1 MKDSG
6 EDDPVFP
13 ERDRQE
19 RRNRASTD
27 VRGSGAQEWVR
38 AAPAFPDLNGNLTG
52 RIACDIFPNEH
63 INSET
68 NEQTVIASADKVRV
82 NQEIRA
88 SKVRVVEP
96 DGSHDVVD
104 TDEALKRAREHEL
117 DLVEIAPDANPPVC
131 KVIDYGKY
139 RYKQQKKEKRQRK
152 RSKAMQMK
160 ELRFRPRTDDHDFN
174 FKVSHAQR
182 FLEEG
187 NKVKAYVQFRG
198 RDIIYKDQGMDLL
211 RRLIE
216 ELQDLAKIDQAPQ
229 MEGRR
234 MVTILAPD
242 KS

>member
-1 MKDSG
+1 
-6 EDDPVFP
+6 
-13 ERDRQE
+13 
-19 RRNRASTD
+19 
-27 VRGSGAQEWVR
+27 
-38 AAPAFPDLNGNLTG
+38 
-52 RIACDIFPNEH
+52 
-63 INSET
+63 
-68 NEQTVIASADKVRV
+68 
-82 NQEIRA
+82 
-88 SKVRVVEP
+88 VE
-96 DGSHDVVD
+96 
-104 TDEALKRAREHEL
+104 TDEALKRAREHDL

-139 RYKQQKKEKRQRK
+139 RYEQQKKEKRQRK
-152 RSKAMQMK
+152 KSKSMQMK

-174 FKVSHAQR
+174 FKVDHARR
-182 FLEEG
+182 FLEDG

-242 KS
+242 KTK

>member
-1 MKDSG
+1 
-6 EDDPVFP
+6 
-13 ERDRQE
+13 
-19 RRNRASTD
+19 
-27 VRGSGAQEWVR
+27 
-38 AAPAFPDLNGNLTG
+38 
-52 RIACDIFPNEH
+52 
-63 INSET
+63 
-68 NEQTVIASADKVRV
+68 
-82 NQEIRA
+82 
-88 SKVRVVEP
+88 VE
-96 DGSHDVVD
+96 
-104 TDEALKRAREHEL
+104 TDEALKRAREHDL

-139 RYKQQKKEKRQRK
+139 RYEQQKKEKRQRK
-152 RSKAMQMK
+152 KSKSMQMK

-174 FKVSHAQR
+174 FKVDHARR
-182 FLEEG
+182 FLDDG

-242 KS
+242 KTK